1 MSNDNPS
8 NTPETAGDPVDREL
22 GVELTLEQR
31 LLVRQAAQRLQKQFE
46 GTFNAETIE
55 RYITDSQTK
64 LSARARFA
72 TWLPILIERFTYD
85 RLRALAR
92 LEAGTLDKPAVLF
105 LCVHNAGRSQMA
117 AGLMRHLAGDRVDV
131 FSGGSDPGLETNAAV
146 IASMAELGI
155 DIANEYP
162 KPWTDEIARA
172 ADVIVTM
179 GCGDACPIYPGKRY
193 EDWELS
199 DPSDQPLEVVRGI
212 RDDLARRVGALL
224 ASLEL
229 TAVAGQAVE

>member
-1 MSNDNPS
+1 MSDENPS
-8 NTPETAGDPVDREL
+8 NTPDTAGEPAEREL
-22 GVELTLEQR
+22 G
-31 LLVRQAAQRLQKQFE
+31 
-46 GTFNAETIE
+46 
-55 RYITDSQTK
+55 
-64 LSARARFA
+64 
-72 TWLPILIERFTYD
+72 
-85 RLRALAR
+85 
-92 LEAGTLDKPAVLF
+92 LEAGALDKPAVLF

-131 FSGGSDPGLETNAAV
+131 FSGGSDPGLETNAAA

-155 DIANEYP
+155 DIADEYP

-193 EDWELS
+193 EDWELD
-199 DPSDQPLEVVRGI
+199 DPADQPLDVVRGI

-224 ASLEL
+224 ADLEPA
-229 TAVAGQAVE
+229 AVGGQAAE